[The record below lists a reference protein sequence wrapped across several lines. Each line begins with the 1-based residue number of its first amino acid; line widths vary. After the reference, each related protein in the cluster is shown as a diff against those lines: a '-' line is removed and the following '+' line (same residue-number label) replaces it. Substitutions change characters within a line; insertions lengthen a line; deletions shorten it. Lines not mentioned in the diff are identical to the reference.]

1 MSFSAEIKEELCRI
15 RLKTPALQRAQLA
28 GLTQTC
34 ASLRIGRTPQVLY
47 QSESSAVIRHIAQ
60 LGTALYALEAVT
72 FRREQE
78 HRRQALSAVTFSGAD
93 CRRLLTDT
101 GVLRESDGALS
112 FEKRIPAAAES
123 DPECRRAFLRG
134 AFLGS
139 GSCSNPAGGYHLEI
153 VCRTDAF
160 AAGLVELMEHSG
172 IAARATTRKGRPLVY
187 LKGEEVAA
195 FLALTGANAAA
206 LSVEN
211 TRTERDFRNYINR
224 KSNCETA
231 NIGKTVNAGLQQL
244 QAIATIEAH
253 MALTELPAPLYEAAR
268 LRLAHPDATLQE
280 LADLAEIGK
289 SGMNHRLS
297 RLLRIAEELGG

>member
-47 QSESSAVIRHIAQ
+47 QSESPAVIRHIAQ

-195 FLALTGANAAA
+195 FLALTA
-206 LSVEN
+206 
-211 TRTERDFRNYINR
+211 RTPPRSPSKTPAR
-224 KSNCETA
+224 SATSATTSTA
-231 NIGKTVNAGLQQL
+231 R
-244 QAIATIEAH
+244 ATAKPPTS
-253 MALTELPAPLYEAAR
+253 ARPSTPACSSCRPSPR
-268 LRLAHPDATLQE
+268 SKRTW
-280 LADLAEIGK
+280 
-289 SGMNHRLS
+289 R
-297 RLLRIAEELGG
+297 